1 MGLEQI
7 KHLERLVASKDIE
20 ISELKK
26 KLYNASVIIREKN
39 EMIEFYGDQLKEC
52 KKNYKA
58 QKAIFDRDWE
68 THWRYIASFK
78 VRIFLYP
85 Y

>member
-58 QKAIFDRDWE
+58 QKAISEAVKEGMKWSE
-68 THWRYIASFK
+68 EIKHG
-78 VRIFLYP
+78 
-85 Y
+85 